1 MTFDVGGI
9 SVGINFSNSGL
20 YLRELG
26 DVREKHL
33 NSMIALNKSNQYWSI
48 IVLLFG
54 WNHIGIGR
62 TRYLIK
68 AKINA
73 ETENLNENV
82 SRETLNKIIKR
93 EFGGECDSN
102 VKMCLFVY

>member
-48 IVLLFG
+48 IVFIDWMKSYG
-54 WNHIGIGR
+54 GIWM
-62 TRYLIK
+62 YLIFDK
-68 AKINA
+68 SKD
-73 ETENLNENV
+73 
-82 SRETLNKIIKR
+82 KR
-93 EFGGECDSN
+93 RNG
-102 VKMCLFVY
+102 VP